1 MATGLHQIHSVGFDQ
16 ITVNGLAAEAGVA
29 RGTVYAYFGDVSGLF
44 ATLWSEVGFDW
55 LQTMVDPSSTAPS
68 TPDDRA
74 MLLLLTLAR
83 RNPTLLEV
91 VQPDLNRT
99 FTELRDRGDI
109 ALLRAIWMLTMR
121 LGIETANAK
130 LSEVEIGYLFLE
142 LLAAMPDD
150 AAEQVGIDPGDPLT
164 VERIT
169 PSLPLVETLD
179 EVSQRLVRATM
190 QVVAT
195 SGVAA
200 ASMMRICRVARLST
214 GAATPRFPSLQ
225 LLHDFTFQQVMGD
238 IVRGNTRQ
246 LPSTQSTPDDDNS
259 FRADL
264 NAAMFLASLS
274 PERHLWRAY
283 RQEVSLAACYDE
295 HIASLLTGVYQ
306 DANAE
311 LLQAFIGMGVRD
323 DLSQLTVVFNVL
335 GAGGSSALALL
346 DAPLLQL
353 DHRVPMRWLLAQVS
367 GTLG

>member
-1 MATGLHQIHSVGFDQ
+1 MATGLHQIHSLGFDQ
-16 ITVNGLAAEAGVA
+16 ITVNGLASEAGVA

-55 LQTMVDPSSTAPS
+55 LQTMVDPASTAPS
-68 TPDDRA
+68 SPDDRA

-91 VQPDLNRT
+91 VLPDLNRT
-99 FTELRDRGDI
+99 FAELRDRSDI

-142 LLAAMPDD
+142 MLAAMPDD
-150 AAEQVGIDPGDPLT
+150 AAQRVGIDPGAPLT
-164 VERIT
+164 VPPIT
-169 PSLPLVETLD
+169 PSLPLVDTLD

-190 QVVAT
+190 QVVAS

-225 LLHDFTFQQVMGD
+225 QLHDFTFQQVMGD

-246 LPSTQSTPDDDNS
+246 LPSVLNNPNIDSAI
-259 FRADL
+259 RADL
-264 NAAMFLASLS
+264 NAAMFIASLS

-295 HIASLLTGVYQ
+295 HIADMLKGVYQ
-306 DANAE
+306 DANEE
-311 LLQAFIGMGVRD
+311 LLQAFLGMGVGD

-346 DAPLLQL
+346 DAPLRGL

-367 GTLG
+367 DTLE